1 MSDKDLDTDGQS
13 LNIDQLIADFK
24 TRTDAGEPFPFEKFI
39 AEHPEHTDELT
50 RYFKQWKE
58 LETPSHPDKA
68 GADKSSTGTSKPGKL
83 SEEDATAHTVV
94 QVSGD
99 SESSLTQAYD
109 QSGTESATSVEIS
122 DSFGRYAIQKV
133 LGQGAMGAVY
143 LAKDTQLDRDV
154 ALKIPKFGD
163 GNGVDDEELLARFY
177 REARAAA
184 TLRSPNICPVYD
196 VGEIDGQHY
205 ITMAFIDGRPLKDYT
220 KSKKTHSEKQI
231 ISTIRKLALGL
242 AEAHEIG
249 VIHRDLK
256 PANIMV
262 DLKGEPVVMD
272 FGLARR
278 SSSDDVQVTQ
288 SGAIIGTPAYMAPEQ
303 VAGDQS
309 AIDHQADIYALGII
323 MYELITGEMPFKGN
337 LMALLQQIAL
347 NNPTKPSE
355 LRPDIDPR
363 LEAICL
369 KMMAGDQAQR
379 YQSMTDVATDLQ
391 EVLRNPDERHRQ
403 AQAKQKGPKP
413 KSLPTAKE
421 ESNPALI
428 SIDRSKSSADRMRTK
443 QRKKSSSAGK
453 STAASKSNSSSPPKK
468 LLIAGGIGGLLLL
481 LLLVV
486 VSFILSGKQ
495 AEQTAASDSVINPS
509 ENGEKTATPFF
520 AKSNSDGS
528 KTPGTSGTKG
538 KYALQFDGSSVVI
551 IPNTN
556 WNERDELTYE
566 VFVQDSDVNN
576 HESGMKYVL
585 NHHYTCAFLRWV
597 DGWGFMANLEGE
609 KMVRVSSSKQLPAPG
624 DWVHLAG
631 VIKNRT
637 VQLFVNGEPMEAK
650 QLPEK
655 VNSKS
660 GKTVQ
665 LGPNFS
671 GKIRGVKISKTA
683 RFDKRFDPPQQFAN
697 DDDTLALYQFKED
710 SGDVLKDSSGN
721 GYDGKIEGARWV
733 PLDQTVASQ
742 NSERNDA
749 LYFDGRISRVEVPD
763 FQLSG
768 SPPLTLE
775 GWLTPSPKS
784 TSNAILFYGGELDSL
799 TIQVGGIRRWE
810 FGGRQASTDRRVE
823 VFGPRIKEWET
834 RTHVAGQWDGK
845 SLELFIDGKPVKR
858 NDNTGSFSPQGILE
872 IGGHNGSR
880 FKGKIDEIR
889 ISNTLRY
896 KTEFTPPDV
905 FTNDQHTLALY
916 HFNEGSGDILK
927 DSSGNGHDGKIVD
940 AKWVRVKNNSAEKPL
955 AEMLTSDEYEWTE
968 PVNLGPN
975 VNSGENDVY
984 PTLSEDGLS
993 LIFSSKRGKHAN
1005 LYECRRASINDDWGP
1020 AQELIGINLSQHD
1033 QITPWLSAD
1042 GLTLLFGNKSPGGEN
1057 INLFQTRRATR
1068 DTPWDTPIDLGSSIN
1083 SDKEDG
1089 GGALS
1094 PDGLTMYLASKR
1106 PGSRFRDLY
1115 RAQRP
1120 ALDAPWQE
1128 PKLLGR
1134 EINLAWEEKCPQLL
1148 PDGISLMYLGGNKND
1163 YQLMLAQPVAGGNY
1177 EVQTLES
1184 PVNNISFC
1192 LSADGQT
1199 MIFDSRRPDGL
1210 GGLDL
1215 WMTRRVPRRKQEKQ
1229 TIPPPA
1235 VVPFDLAAAKQHQ
1248 RTWADDLDLPVE
1260 KEVELPGGEKMA
1272 FVLIPPGEFMMGAG
1286 EEEKTRF
1293 LKEAITSEDKF
1304 SIKRIP
1310 LEGPLHRVRI
1320 TRPFYL
1326 GAYEVTQSQW
1336 EAVVGTN
1343 PSKNAGNPT
1352 HPVEMVSWDETQLF
1366 FARLNK
1372 QTTDPSLKFV
1382 LPTEAQWEYACRAG
1396 TTTPWYCGDD
1406 DENLSQFAWHSKNSR
1421 SITQPT
1427 GQLKPNAFGLYDMH
1441 GNVFEWCRDKFQRV
1455 RDDYSI
1461 NSTVDDPVGVASGTG
1476 RVNRGGAYILS
1487 TSRQRSAHRNFEL
1500 QDRSFPI
1507 IGFRA
1512 AMTINMAKSVKVDHS
1527 STQTIDLLADLVP
1540 TILNSRN
1547 MTWQM
1552 QDGILIGNSTASRK
1566 RKDWAGAKF
1575 PQEISGD
1582 FDCELEL
1589 KQSGFAPLQL
1599 DLPLGDKQAI
1609 RLHLGGLGSA
1619 LMVIDG
1625 KEDRHAAPEH
1635 SNKDARLKRNVWQ
1648 RLTAK
1653 VRHHGENVSIDVALD
1668 GDRVGLF
1675 SGLRSRITFP
1685 KWVKPDP
1692 VHVKFAGTGHNEL
1705 QLEFRRA
1712 VVHIDPPAA
1721 IEIEQTK
1728 PR

>member
-58 LETPSHPDKA
+58 LEAPSHPDKA

-109 QSGTESATSVEIS
+109 QSEDESATSVEIS

-231 ISTIRKLALGL
+231 ITTIRKLALGL

-391 EVLRNPDERHRQ
+391 EVLRNPDERHKQ
-403 AQAKQKGPKP
+403 AQAKKKGSKP

-453 STAASKSNSSSPPKK
+453 LTAASKSNSASPPKK

-486 VSFILSGKQ
+486 VSFILPGNQ
-495 AEQTAASDSVINPS
+495 DEQTAASDSVINPS

-528 KTPGTSGTKG
+528 KTPETSGTKG
-538 KYALQFDGSSVVI
+538 KYALKFDGSSVVI
-551 IPNTN
+551 IPQTN

-609 KMVRVSSSKQLPAPG
+609 NGEKMVRVSSSKQLPAPG

-650 QLPEK
+650 QLPDK

-660 GKTVQ
+660 GKTIQ

-683 RFDKRFDPPQQFAN
+683 RFDKRFDPPQQFSN
-697 DDDTLALYQFKED
+697 DADTLALYQFNEGF
-710 SGDVLKDSSGN
+710 GDVLKDSSGN

-749 LYFDGRISRVEVPD
+749 LYFDGRTSRVEVPD

-784 TSNAILFYGGELDSL
+784 TSNAILFYGGKLDSL

-896 KTEFTPPDV
+896 NTEFTPPDV

-927 DSSGNGHDGKIVD
+927 DASGNGHDGKIVD
-940 AKWVRVKNNSAEKPL
+940 AKWVRVKNNSADKPL

-984 PTLSEDGLS
+984 PTLPADGLS

-1005 LYECRRASINDDWGP
+1005 LYECRRASVDDDWGP

-1042 GLTLLFGNKSPGGEN
+1042 GLTLLFGNKSPGENN

-1148 PDGISLMYLGGNKND
+1148 ADGISLMYLGGKKDD
-1163 YQLMLAQPVAGGNY
+1163 YQLMLAQPVADGKY
-1177 EVQTLES
+1177 EVQALES

-1199 MIFDSRRPDGL
+1199 IIFDSRRPDGL

-1215 WMTRRVPRRKQEKQ
+1215 WMTRRVKK
-1229 TIPPPA
+1229 TI
-1235 VVPFDLAAAKQHQ
+1235 D
-1248 RTWADDLDLPVE
+1248 
-1260 KEVELPGGEKMA
+1260 
-1272 FVLIPPGEFMMGAG
+1272 
-1286 EEEKTRF
+1286 
-1293 LKEAITSEDKF
+1293 
-1304 SIKRIP
+1304 
-1310 LEGPLHRVRI
+1310 
-1320 TRPFYL
+1320 
-1326 GAYEVTQSQW
+1326 
-1336 EAVVGTN
+1336 
-1343 PSKNAGNPT
+1343 
-1352 HPVEMVSWDETQLF
+1352 
-1366 FARLNK
+1366 
-1372 QTTDPSLKFV
+1372 
-1382 LPTEAQWEYACRAG
+1382 
-1396 TTTPWYCGDD
+1396 
-1406 DENLSQFAWHSKNSR
+1406 
-1421 SITQPT
+1421 
-1427 GQLKPNAFGLYDMH
+1427 
-1441 GNVFEWCRDKFQRV
+1441 
-1455 RDDYSI
+1455 
-1461 NSTVDDPVGVASGTG
+1461 
-1476 RVNRGGAYILS
+1476 
-1487 TSRQRSAHRNFEL
+1487 
-1500 QDRSFPI
+1500 
-1507 IGFRA
+1507 
-1512 AMTINMAKSVKVDHS
+1512 MAKSTKVDHD
-1527 STQTIDLLADLVP
+1527 STQTIDLLSDLVP
-1540 TILNSRN
+1540 TTLNSRN

-1582 FDCELEL
+1582 FDIELEL

-1653 VRHHGENVSIDVALD
+1653 VRHQGENVSIDVALD

-1728 PR
+1728 PK

>member
-58 LETPSHPDKA
+58 LEAPSHPDKA

-109 QSGTESATSVEIS
+109 QSEDESATSVEIS

-231 ISTIRKLALGL
+231 ITTIRKLALGL

-403 AQAKQKGPKP
+403 AQAGKKGPKP
-413 KSLPTAKE
+413 NSLPTAKE

-443 QRKKSSSAGK
+443 QRKKSSSASK

-486 VSFILSGKQ
+486 VSFILPGNQ
-495 AEQTAASDSVINPS
+495 DEQTAASDSVINPS

-538 KYALQFDGSSVVI
+538 KYALQFDGTSVVI

-556 WNERDELTYE
+556 WSERDELTYE

-585 NHHYTCAFLRWV
+585 NHNYTCALLRWI
-597 DGWGFMANLEGE
+597 DGWGFMANLGGENGE
-609 KMVRVSSSKQLPAPG
+609 KMVRVSSSKQLPAPE

-637 VQLFVNGEPMEAK
+637 IQLFVNGEPMELK
-650 QLPEK
+650 QLPRN
-655 VNSKS
+655 VNAKS
-660 GKTVQ
+660 GKSVQ
-665 LGPNFS
+665 LGPKFA

-697 DDDTLALYQFKED
+697 DDDTLALYHFNEG
-710 SGDVLKDSSGN
+710 SGEVLKDSSGN
-721 GYDGKIEGARWV
+721 GYDGKIEGAKWV
-733 PLDQTVASQ
+733 LLDQTVASQ

-749 LYFDGRISRVEVPD
+749 LYFDGRTSRVEVPD

-784 TSNAILFYGGELDSL
+784 TSNAILFYGGKLDSL

-896 KTEFTPPDV
+896 KTEFTPPDEL
-905 FTNDQHTLALY
+905 TNDQHTLALY

-927 DSSGNGHDGKIVD
+927 DSSGNGHDGKIVG
-940 AKWVRVKNNSAEKPL
+940 AKWVKVDGVSNNDAQVGPNLLAQVNLDEDVLQGTWKRGRGSVLHPERVQGKMSLLQLPKFELP
-955 AEMLTSDEYEWTE
+955 DEY
-968 PVNLGPN
+968 
-975 VNSGENDVY
+975 DVEII
-984 PTLSEDGLS
+984 LE
-993 LIFSSKRGKHAN
+993 R
-1005 LYECRRASINDDWGP
+1005 
-1020 AQELIGINLSQHD
+1020 
-1033 QITPWLSAD
+1033 SAD
-1042 GLTLLFGNKSPGGEN
+1042 GPGGA
-1057 INLFQTRRATR
+1057 NLVFSWFGYQA
-1068 DTPWDTPIDLGSSIN
+1068 
-1083 SDKEDG
+1083 
-1089 GGALS
+1089 ALAM
-1094 PDGLTMYLASKR
+1094 DGLPKGAWFIEMINGKTAQESPAYVEGIPLKTGVHHRVRFAVRKDSLEVYLDDKLAIHWA
-1106 PGSRFRDLY
+1106 GD
-1115 RAQRP
+1115 
-1120 ALDAPWQE
+1120 
-1128 PKLLGR
+1128 PKLLSPFPW
-1134 EINLAWEEKCPQLL
+1134 LKT
-1148 PDGISLMYLGGNKND
+1148 PDVDRLSLGANSVMTFHSVMVRDVATDRYLGTERS
-1163 YQLMLAQPVAGGNY
+1163 A
-1177 EVQTLES
+1177 TS
-1184 PVNNISFC
+1184 PP
-1192 LSADGQT
+1192 L
-1199 MIFDSRRPDGL
+1199 
-1210 GGLDL
+1210 
-1215 WMTRRVPRRKQEKQ
+1215 
-1229 TIPPPA
+1229 PA
-1235 VVPFDLAAAKQHQ
+1235 VAPFDAVQGKAHQ
-1248 RTWADDLDLPVE
+1248 KAWAEYLGLPVE

-1286 EEEKTRF
+1286 EEEKARF
-1293 LKEAITSEDKF
+1293 LKEAIASDDKY
-1304 SIKRIP
+1304 SIQRIP
-1310 LEGPLHRVRI
+1310 FEGPQHRVRI

-1343 PSKNAGNPT
+1343 PSKYTGNPT
-1352 HPVEMVSWDETQLF
+1352 HPVEMVNWDDTQLF
-1366 FARLNK
+1366 FAKLNK
-1372 QTTDPSLKFV
+1372 DSTDQSLKFA

-1396 TTTPWYCGDD
+1396 TATLWYCGDN
-1406 DENLSQFAWHSKNSR
+1406 DEDLPQFAWYLQNAR
-1421 SITQPT
+1421 NTTYPV

-1441 GNVFEWCRDKFQRV
+1441 GNVFEWCNDWFQK
-1455 RDDYSI
+1455 DSSGYYE
-1461 NSTVDDPVGVASGTG
+1461 NSPVDDPIGPALGT
-1476 RVNRGGAYILS
+1476 RRINRGGSFPVTA
-1487 TSRQRSAHRNFEL
+1487 SRQRSAHRNFEG
-1500 QDRSFPI
+1500 QDRGFSV

-1512 AMTINMAKSVKVDHS
+1512 AMMIDIAKLVKADNDS
-1527 STQTIDLLADLVP
+1527 SQTIDLLADLVP

-1582 FDCELEL
+1582 FDIELEL

-1609 RLHLGGLGSA
+1609 RLHLGGLGCA

-1625 KEDRHAAPEH
+1625 KEDRDAAPQH
-1635 SNKDARLKRNVWQ
+1635 SNKDVKLKRDVWQ

-1653 VRHHGENVSIDVALD
+1653 VRHQGENVSIDVDLD
-1668 GDRVGLF
+1668 GERIGLF

-1721 IEIEQTK
+1721 IEIEKTK
-1728 PR
+1728 PK

>member
-58 LETPSHPDKA
+58 LEAPSHPDKA

-109 QSGTESATSVEIS
+109 QSEDESATSVEIS

-231 ISTIRKLALGL
+231 ITTIRKLALGL

-391 EVLRNPDERHRQ
+391 EVLRNPDERHKQ
-403 AQAKQKGPKP
+403 AQAKKKGSKP

-453 STAASKSNSSSPPKK
+453 LTAASKSNSSSPPKK

-486 VSFILSGKQ
+486 VSFILPGNQ
-495 AEQTAASDSVINPS
+495 DEQTAASDSVINPS

-538 KYALQFDGSSVVI
+538 KYALEFDGKSEHVVR
-551 IPNTN
+551 IPKTN

-566 VFVQDSDVNN
+566 VFVQDSDANS
-576 HESGMKYVL
+576 HESGKKYVF
-585 NHHYTCAFLRWV
+585 NHNYTCVFVRWT
-597 DGWGFMANLEGE
+597 DGWGFTVNVESENGE
-609 KMVRVSSSKQLPAPG
+609 KMVCTSSSKQLPG
-624 DWVHLAG
+624 SGSWVHLAG

-637 VQLFVNGEPMEAK
+637 IQLFVDGEPMELK
-650 QLPEK
+650 QLPNN

-660 GKTVQ
+660 GNAIR
-665 LGPNFS
+665 LGGSPFS

-683 RFDKRFDPPQQFAN
+683 RFDKRFDPPQQFSN
-697 DDDTLALYQFKED
+697 DADTLALYHFNEG
-710 SGDVLKDSSGN
+710 SGEVLKDSSGN

-749 LYFDGRISRVEVPD
+749 LYFDGRTSRVEVPD

-784 TSNAILFYGGELDSL
+784 TSNAILFYGGKLDSL

-823 VFGPRIKEWET
+823 VFGPRIKEWDT

-845 SLELFIDGKPVKR
+845 SLQLFINGKPVKR

-896 KTEFTPPDV
+896 ETEFTPADE

-927 DSSGNGHDGKIVD
+927 DSSGNGHDGKIVG
-940 AKWVRVKNNSAEKPL
+940 AKWVRVKNNSADKPL

-984 PTLSEDGLS
+984 PTLPADGLS

-1005 LYECRRASINDDWGP
+1005 LYECRRASIDDDWGP

-1033 QITPWLSAD
+1033 QITPWLSDD
-1042 GLTLLFGNKSPGGEN
+1042 GLTLLFGNKSPGGDN

-1115 RAQRP
+1115 RTQRP

-1148 PDGISLMYLGGNKND
+1148 ADGISLMYLGGKKDD
-1163 YQLMLAQPVAGGNY
+1163 YQLMLAQPVADGKY
-1177 EVQTLES
+1177 EVQALES

-1199 MIFDSRRPDGL
+1199 IIFDSKRPDGL

-1215 WMTRRVPRRKQEKQ
+1215 WMTRRVKK
-1229 TIPPPA
+1229 TI
-1235 VVPFDLAAAKQHQ
+1235 D
-1248 RTWADDLDLPVE
+1248 
-1260 KEVELPGGEKMA
+1260 
-1272 FVLIPPGEFMMGAG
+1272 
-1286 EEEKTRF
+1286 
-1293 LKEAITSEDKF
+1293 
-1304 SIKRIP
+1304 
-1310 LEGPLHRVRI
+1310 
-1320 TRPFYL
+1320 
-1326 GAYEVTQSQW
+1326 
-1336 EAVVGTN
+1336 
-1343 PSKNAGNPT
+1343 
-1352 HPVEMVSWDETQLF
+1352 
-1366 FARLNK
+1366 
-1372 QTTDPSLKFV
+1372 
-1382 LPTEAQWEYACRAG
+1382 
-1396 TTTPWYCGDD
+1396 
-1406 DENLSQFAWHSKNSR
+1406 
-1421 SITQPT
+1421 
-1427 GQLKPNAFGLYDMH
+1427 
-1441 GNVFEWCRDKFQRV
+1441 
-1455 RDDYSI
+1455 
-1461 NSTVDDPVGVASGTG
+1461 
-1476 RVNRGGAYILS
+1476 
-1487 TSRQRSAHRNFEL
+1487 
-1500 QDRSFPI
+1500 
-1507 IGFRA
+1507 
-1512 AMTINMAKSVKVDHS
+1512 MAKSAKVDHD

-1582 FDCELEL
+1582 FDIELEL

-1653 VRHHGENVSIDVALD
+1653 VRHQGENVSIDVALD

-1728 PR
+1728 PK

>member
-39 AEHPEHTDELT
+39 AAHPEHTDELT

-58 LETPSHPDKA
+58 LEAPPHPDKA
-68 GADKSSTGTSKPGKL
+68 GADKASTGTSEPGKISL
-83 SEEDATAHTVV
+83 EDATAHTVV

-99 SESSLTQAYD
+99 SQSSLTQAYD
-109 QSGTESATSVEIS
+109 QSGTGSATSVEVS
-122 DSFGRYAIQKV
+122 ESFGRYAIQKV

-163 GNGVDDEELLARFY
+163 GNGVDEEELLARFY

-205 ITMAFIDGRPLKDYT
+205 ITMAFIEGRPLKDYT

-231 ISTIRKLALGL
+231 ITTIRKLALGL

-363 LEAICL
+363 LESICL
-369 KMMAGDQAQR
+369 KMIAGDQTQR

-391 EVLRNPDERHRQ
+391 DVLRNPDEKHKQ
-403 AQAKQKGPKP
+403 EQAKKKGPKP

-428 SIDRSKSSADRMRTK
+428 SIDRSKSSADRMRAK
-443 QRKKSSSAGK
+443 QGKKSSPASK
-453 STAASKSNSSSPPKK
+453 STAASNSKPSGSTKPWM
-468 LLIAGGIGGLLLL
+468 IAGGIGGLVLLL
-481 LLLVV
+481 GMAFFVRADKYDV
-486 VSFILSGKQ
+486 QVTRDDPEITLSVDGEVLNIKEDHDVIKLSAGEHKLQ
-495 AEQTAASDSVINPS
+495 LEKAGLPTHTEEFSVAKDGTNTLTAAVVNGKLDGLF
-509 ENGEKTATPFF
+509 NGEKLQTELSPATV
-520 AKSNSDGS
+520 
-528 KTPGTSGTKG
+528 KTPSRGVNSPTAREEF
-538 KYALQFDGSSVVI
+538 ALEFDGKSKNVVI
-551 IPNTN
+551 IPQTN

-660 GKTVQ
+660 GNTIQ

-683 RFDKRFDPPQQFAN
+683 RFDKRFDPPQQFSN
-697 DDDTLALYQFKED
+697 DADTLALYQFNEGF
-710 SGDVLKDSSGN
+710 GDVLKDSSGN
-721 GYDGKIEGARWV
+721 GYDGKIEGAKWV
-733 PLDQTVASQ
+733 PLDQTVAIE
-742 NSERNDA
+742 NPERNDA
-749 LYFDGRISRVEVPD
+749 LDFNGRTSRVEVPD

-775 GWLTPSPKS
+775 GWLTPSEKS
-784 TSNAILFYGGELDSL
+784 TSNAILFYGGKLDSL

-823 VFGPRIKEWET
+823 VFGPRIKNWET

-845 SLELFIDGKPVKR
+845 SLQLFIDGKPVKR
-858 NDNTGSFSPQGILE
+858 NDNTGSFTPQGILE
-872 IGGHNGSR
+872 IGGHDGSR

-896 KTEFTPPDV
+896 NTEFTPPDV

-940 AKWVRVKNNSAEKPL
+940 AKWVKVDAETI
-955 AEMLTSDEYEWTE
+955 A
-968 PVNLGPN
+968 
-975 VNSGENDVY
+975 
-984 PTLSEDGLS
+984 
-993 LIFSSKRGKHAN
+993 
-1005 LYECRRASINDDWGP
+1005 ASP
-1020 AQELIGINLSQHD
+1020 
-1033 QITPWLSAD
+1033 
-1042 GLTLLFGNKSPGGEN
+1042 
-1057 INLFQTRRATR
+1057 
-1068 DTPWDTPIDLGSSIN
+1068 
-1083 SDKEDG
+1083 
-1089 GGALS
+1089 
-1094 PDGLTMYLASKR
+1094 
-1106 PGSRFRDLY
+1106 
-1115 RAQRP
+1115 
-1120 ALDAPWQE
+1120 
-1128 PKLLGR
+1128 
-1134 EINLAWEEKCPQLL
+1134 
-1148 PDGISLMYLGGNKND
+1148 
-1163 YQLMLAQPVAGGNY
+1163 
-1177 EVQTLES
+1177 
-1184 PVNNISFC
+1184 
-1192 LSADGQT
+1192 
-1199 MIFDSRRPDGL
+1199 
-1210 GGLDL
+1210 
-1215 WMTRRVPRRKQEKQ
+1215 
-1229 TIPPPA
+1229 PPPA
-1235 VVPFDLAAAKQHQ
+1235 IAPLDAAQAKAHQ
-1248 RTWADDLDLPVE
+1248 EAWADYLDLPVE
-1260 KEVELPGGEKMA
+1260 REVELPGGEKMA
-1272 FVLIPPGEFMMGAG
+1272 FVLIPPGEFMMGTG

-1293 LKEAITSEDKF
+1293 LEEAITSEDKF
-1304 SIKRIP
+1304 SIQRIP
-1310 LEGPLHRVRI
+1310 IEGPQHRVRI

-1352 HPVEMVSWDETQLF
+1352 HPVEMVNWDDTQLF
-1366 FARLNK
+1366 FAKLNK
-1372 QTTDPSLKFV
+1372 DSTDQSLKFA

-1396 TTTPWYCGDD
+1396 TATLWYCGDN
-1406 DENLSQFAWHSKNSR
+1406 DEDLSQFAWYLQNARTTTH
-1421 SITQPT
+1421 PA

-1441 GNVFEWCRDKFQRV
+1441 GNVFEWCSDWFQK
-1455 RDDYSI
+1455 DSI
-1461 NSTVDDPVGVASGTG
+1461 AYYENSPVDDPIGPASGTH
-1476 RVNRGGAYILS
+1476 RINRGGAFLFS
-1487 TSRQRSAHRNFEL
+1487 ASRQRSAHRNFEG
-1500 QDRSFPI
+1500 QNRGFSI

-1512 AMTINMAKSVKVDHS
+1512 AMMIDIANLVKADNDS
-1527 STQTIDLLADLVP
+1527 SQTIDLLADLVP
-1540 TILNSRN
+1540 TTLNSRN

-1552 QDGILIGNSTASRK
+1552 QDGILAGSSSASRQK
-1566 RKDWAGAKF
+1566 KDWVGAKF
-1575 PQEISGD
+1575 PQEIGGD
-1582 FDCELEL
+1582 FDIELEL
-1589 KQSGFAPLQL
+1589 KQSGFAPLQI

-1609 RLHLGGLGSA
+1609 RLHLGGLSSA

-1625 KEDRHAAPEH
+1625 KEDRDAAPEH

-1668 GDRVGLF
+1668 GDRVGQF

-1692 VHVKFAGTGHNEL
+1692 VHVKFAGTGNSSTLE
-1705 QLEFRRA
+1705 LEFRRA
-1712 VVHIDPPAA
+1712 LVHIDPPAA
-1721 IEIEQTK
+1721 MELEKTSPK
-1728 PR
+1728 